1 MPELD
6 ELLRH
11 GVEPL
16 IGQDVVIV
24 VVADRLL
31 VQVDGEGPET
41 VNCHLLAQRQGQA
54 DHEEPRGEALGVHI
68 AGFPEFPHSA
78 QEVGVGEEHS
88 EVGVGVGQGVVGPQR
103 RVSAGAHGES
113 RHVDVTGTVDL
124 HTVHKVLPWPEKVL
138 KSGTESSTQCSPNP
152 TMLKQ
157 PVYLFSMMLGLAVTR
172 WVLVPTSSRYSIESG
187 GRLHLSGKAHKHNK
201 K

>member
-1 MPELD
+1 MQGKLSPTFLPQLPPASLPIQFTAPPLPPPVLGGAASQPHAQSAAFVQLPELD
-6 ELLRH
+6 ELLWH

-16 IGQDVVIV
+16 IGQDVVVV

-31 VQVDGEGPET
+31 VQVDGEGPEA
-41 VNCHLLAQRQGQA
+41 VNRHLLAQRQGQA
-54 DHEEPRGEALGVHI
+54 DHEEPRGEALGVHV

-113 RHVDVTGTVDL
+113 WHVDVTGTVDL
-124 HTVHKVLPWPEKVL
+124 HTVHKVLP
-138 KSGTESSTQCSPNP
+138 
-152 TMLKQ
+152 
-157 PVYLFSMMLGLAVTR
+157 
-172 WVLVPTSSRYSIESG
+172 
-187 GRLHLSGKAHKHNK
+187 
-201 K
+201 